1 MKEQKIC
8 NFSIQKGDAEYLH
21 SFLENIP
28 DSHKDRARY
37 ARVLRAVETE
47 LQRWQLDWIAKQ
59 KG

>member
-47 LQRWQLDWIAKQ
+47 
-59 KG
+59 